1 MFALTAISIAIF
13 FLLSLRCALCRLAR
27 GLVDCVASLA
37 RPIRNAATDASVLK
51 PATRNLAKKTLAS
64 LSAERGISFRILAHL
79 DARSLAQVSMCNSIW
94 HHIADADALWRP
106 HIESFALAPAN
117 LASLWCSADVALPG
131 TSARTLYAAL
141 CASAAPQPASDRDD
155 GMIAFVE
162 NNMMPSN
169 AVASRILPAG
179 PRAIVRHCMQFAV
192 ALLVALWS
200 LFDPVVVEPREVS
213 HWERASTRT
222 LIYLR
227 ADWLIGLL
235 LTICIMAYLVRTTND
250 LDNEPP
256 PYLLTCDLLVASIHG
271 SVSLL
276 LKVDLLCVSV

>member
-27 GLVDCVASLA
+27 GLVDCVASLT
-37 RPIRNAATDASVLK
+37 RPIKNAATGASILK
-51 PATRNLAKKTLAS
+51 PATRTLAKKTLTS
-64 LSAERGISFRILAHL
+64 LSAVRGISFRILAHL
-79 DARSLAQVSMCNSIW
+79 DARSLAQVSTCNSIW
-94 HHIADADALWRP
+94 HHLSADNALWRP
-106 HIESFALAPAN
+106 RIESFALAPAN
-117 LASLWCSADVALPG
+117 LAALWCSADVALPG
-131 TSARTLYAAL
+131 TSARALYAAL
-141 CASAAPQPASDRDD
+141 CSSSATKSACDRDD

-162 NNMMPSN
+162 NSMMPAN
-169 AVASRILPAG
+169 AVAHRIPPAG
-179 PRAIVRHCMQFAV
+179 PRAIVRHCMPFAV

-213 HWERASTRT
+213 HWERASTRAY
-222 LIYLR
+222 IYLR

-235 LTICIMAYLVRTTND
+235 LTICIMAYLVRTTHD

-276 LKVDLLCVSV
+276 LKVDLLCIYV